1 MRKIE
6 LLAPARTA
14 DHGIEAVKHGADAV
28 YIGAPQFSARAAAGN
43 SIEEI
48 ERLARFAHQYY
59 AKVYVALNTILT
71 DQELEQ
77 AGHLI
82 HQLYEAGTDALI
94 VQDMG
99 ITQLALPPIPLHAS
113 TQMDNRTPEKV
124 KFLAEA
130 GFEQVVLARELSI
143 EQIRQ
148 ISQSTDVKLEAF
160 IHGALCVS
168 YSGVCYMSQN
178 GCGRS
183 ANRGNCA
190 QFCRL
195 PYTLADASGR
205 ILAKEKHLL
214 SLKDLNLSN
223 HLKELLDAGV
233 SSLKIEGRLKDI
245 PYVKNVTAYYRQA
258 LDKILEGKE
267 YAPAS
272 SGHCTYTFTPNTDK
286 SFHRGSTNYFLHGR
300 QRDIIQPDTPKSIGE
315 KIGTAYSQRG
325 EIIVRTDKALSN
337 GDGFCFLDHN
347 GEFHGF
353 RANTVHGDVI
363 VPAEKIT
370 LPPRTTLFRNFDQA
384 FERLLAKESAE
395 RKIDVRITLTETKE
409 GFEATATDEEGI
421 SATLPLQEG
430 KTPCENEERQ
440 RDNLRNIFTKSGNTI
455 FHVTNVELN
464 CGIYF
469 IPAGKITQWRRELLQ
484 QLETEREAKRE
495 KSRLIF
501 PQTTHAFP
509 LKELDYT
516 GNVHNDSA
524 RRFYQQ
530 HGVENIAPSFESRPP
545 QNVPVMT
552 CKHCLRHTLGYCKKQ
567 DKAANDI
574 QEPLTLI
581 ANNGK
586 EYRLS
591 FDCQACEMTI
601 IDKK

>member
-1 MRKIE
+1 MRRIE

-14 DHGIEAVKHGADAV
+14 EHGIEAVKHGADAV

-48 ERLARFAHQYY
+48 EHLARFAHQYY

-71 DQELEQ
+71 DKELEQ
-77 AGHLI
+77 AEQI
-82 HQLYEAGTDALI
+82 IRQLYEAGTDALI

-99 ITQLALPPIPLHAS
+99 ITQLDLPPIPLHAS

-124 KFLAEA
+124 KFLEEA

-148 ISQSTDVKLEAF
+148 ISEKTSVKLESF
-160 IHGALCVS
+160 VHGALCVS

-195 PYTLADASGR
+195 PYTLTDASGLV
-205 ILAKEKHLL
+205 LAKEKHLL
-214 SLKDLNLSN
+214 SLKDLNLSD

-245 PYVKNVTAYYRQA
+245 PYVKNVTAYYRQT
-258 LDKILEGKE
+258 LDKILDGQT
-267 YAPAS
+267 YASAS

-286 SFHRGSTNYFLHGR
+286 SFHRGSTDYFLHGR
-300 QRDIIQPDTPKSIGE
+300 RRDIIQPDTPKSVGE
-315 KIGTAYSQRG
+315 EIGTAYSQSG
-325 EIIVRTDKALSN
+325 KIIVRTNKPLSN
-337 GDGFCFLDHN
+337 GDGFCFIDQN

-353 RANTVHGDVI
+353 RANMATGNVI
-363 VPAEKIT
+363 TPAEKII
-370 LPPRTTLFRNFDQA
+370 LPPHTTLFRNFDQA
-384 FERLLAKESAE
+384 FERILSKESAE
-395 RKIDVRITLTETKE
+395 RKIDVRITIHETEE
-409 GFEATATDEEGI
+409 GFSATAKDEDGI
-421 SATLPLQEG
+421 SANIPLNTE
-430 KTPCENEERQ
+430 KIPCENEERQ
-440 RDNLRNIFTKSGNTI
+440 KDNIRNIFEKSGNTI
-455 FHVTNVELN
+455 FRVTEVELN

-469 IPAGKITQWRRELLQ
+469 IPAGKLTPWRRDLLQ
-484 QLETEREAKRE
+484 LLATERETKRE
-495 KSRLIF
+495 KSQLYF
-501 PQTTHAFP
+501 PKTTHTFP

-516 GNVHNDSA
+516 GNVHNESA
-524 RRFYQQ
+524 RSFYLQ
-530 HGVENIAPSFESRPP
+530 HGVERIAPSFEKNPP

-552 CKHCLRHTLGYCKKQ
+552 CKHCLRYTLGYCKKQ
-567 DKAANDI
+567 DKAANNI
-574 QEPLTLI
+574 HEPLILT

-591 FDCQACEMTI
+591 FNCQTCEMSI
-601 IDKK
+601 IDNK